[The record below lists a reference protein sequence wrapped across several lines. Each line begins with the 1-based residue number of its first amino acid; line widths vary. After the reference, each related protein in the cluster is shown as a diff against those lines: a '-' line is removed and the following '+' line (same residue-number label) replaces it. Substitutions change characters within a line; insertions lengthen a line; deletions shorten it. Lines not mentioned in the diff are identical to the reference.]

1 MKKILSFLLLGCLLS
16 IGNLWAQDVTVAT
29 FENTTKANYFKDYTV
44 GLATVSVSV
53 TSGLSSGNG
62 GIYADISSSSS
73 SINSNYFGVS
83 VSDGYI
89 IEKIAIYATG
99 SGNSRS
105 ITAPFIGWEEGW
117 DGTSTSADYGKTLSY
132 TTASANGGKINT
144 AEWYETDFSS
154 WNAKEI
160 RLYKKL
166 SGVTIPEYELPTG
179 GETVRIWG
187 FKIWIASASTDPKIT
202 ADNTASIVATES
214 GVEAT
219 EDIAVTGTYLTGS
232 TLTATLTPAVDGL
245 SVTLGSST
253 ITAGAI
259 TTTATL
265 HYTQTENASGST
277 TLTLS
282 DGTTTKDIIV
292 NYTASVVDWTLQSIS
307 EITTW
312 NFSKIARNQSSPLH
326 NNNGIQLTEETTPSI
341 STEIVYAN
349 FDGDLWTIS
358 NGFNGTTIAFTGEY
372 PTRNNNMCQNGT
384 LHIKTTV
391 AGILTVDFSDT
402 GNSGTAYERYLNIN
416 GNNTAYYTMR
426 TGSSND
432 RKTASDVAVTAG
444 DIYIKGMKADG
455 ETNAAICIYSVKFI
469 PVVTLGANGYSTYAA
484 DFKYTVSGAEVY
496 KAAYN
501 GSNAVTLTEV
511 VDAVVPANQGIILK
525 GEEGATVTIT
535 PSDETA
541 SDFSDND
548 LIGVVA
554 PLAATEG
561 MYVLST
567 NAGITEFNPCQVGLE
582 IPAHK
587 AYISIPSNAP
597 AVRIIFAE
605 NGATGINELE
615 GAEKAVKFIENGK
628 LYIQKDGVVYD
639 ATGAKVK

>member
-1 MKKILSFLLLGCLLS
+1 MKKILSFILLGVLS

-44 GLATVSVSV
+44 GLAIVSVSV
-53 TSGLSSGNG
+53 TSSLSSGNG

-99 SGNSRS
+99 SGNSKS

-132 TTASANGGKINT
+132 TTPSSNGGKIAT

-166 SGVTIPEYELPTG
+166 SGITIPEYELPTG

-259 TTTATL
+259 STTATL

-292 NYTASVVDWTLQSIS
+292 NYNSSVVDWTLQSIS
-307 EITTW
+307 EAKSWDFATLSGGKQYSGDDLNIE
-312 NFSKIARNQSSPLH
+312 H
-326 NNNGIQLTEETTPSI
+326 
-341 STEIVYAN
+341 VYAN
-349 FDGDLWTIS
+349 IAEITCPNSFDATAL
-358 NGFNGTTIAFTGEY
+358 AFTGEY
-372 PTRNNNMCQNGT
+372 PLRSGKAVAQNGT
-384 LHIKTTV
+384 LHFNTTV
-391 AGILTVDFSDT
+391 AGSIVVKFSDT
-402 GNSGTAYERYLNIN
+402 GTSASTSAVKRYLVVNGESTEYWASRENNNTDPEVAYDAQLNVTSGAIHVPAGDVTISGTSALVYQKLEFYP
-416 GNNTAYYTMR
+416 
-426 TGSSND
+426 
-432 RKTASDVAVTAG
+432 DV
-444 DIYIKGMKADG
+444 D
-455 ETNAAICIYSVKFI
+455 
-469 PVVTLGANGYSTYAA
+469 VTLGANGYSTYAA
-484 DFKYTVSGAEVY
+484 DFKYTVSGATVY

-501 GSNAVTLTEV
+501 GSNAVVLTEV

-525 GEEGATVTIT
+525 GTEGATATIT
-535 PSDETA
+535 LSNDDA
-541 SDFSDND
+541 SDFSGNG
-548 LIGVVA
+548 LVGVVA
-554 PLAATEG
+554 PLAASAG

-567 NAGITEFNPCQVGLE
+567 NAGVTEFNPCQAGVM

-597 AVRIIFAE
+597 AIRIIEAN
-605 NGATGINELE
+605 NGATNIDNLE
-615 GAEKAVKFIENGK
+615 GAEEAVKFIENGQLFIK
-628 LYIQKDGVVYD
+628 KNGKIYNAV
-639 ATGAKVK
+639 GAIVM